1 MMCADTV
8 SADGNKGQDQEI
20 GKSELEAAISVWK
33 RYLDSKPEIDEI
45 FDKFDVN
52 KSGKLEA
59 DQLKAFLT
67 ELNDGIAPSDDE
79 VKWVLESA
87 DGAVDGVA
95 KTGGVNR
102 TELTQ
107 AISLWYAHEDSLHKQ
122 CCILS

>member
-1 MMCADTV
+1 M
-8 SADGNKGQDQEI
+8 
-20 GKSELEAAISVWK
+20 WK

-87 DGAVDGVA
+87 DGAVDGSADDDRRASHAEKAVA
-95 KTGGVNR
+95 ARRASPVPPREAHRIKKEQRNEYVRIHIVEPTGAPPR
-102 TELTQ
+102 R
-107 AISLWYAHEDSLHKQ
+107 
-122 CCILS
+122 LSTGHAL